1 MGEKVTGV
9 HTEFALLTEVD
20 ESEQQRSEEEI
31 ARLKDQ
37 VICLQVWA
45 CHPCARL
52 LGWGRYPCETVATGE
67 SACSPTATQ
76 TRLPALYTTT
86 KP

>member
-1 MGEKVTGV
+1 MGERVTGV
-9 HTEFALLTEVD
+9 HAEFALLTEVD

-45 CHPCARL
+45 CHACA
-52 LGWGRYPCETVATGE
+52 
-67 SACSPTATQ
+67 
-76 TRLPALYTTT
+76 
-86 KP
+86 